1 MKKNPIFLRLIL
13 LTIFYTQKE
22 RFLEFKKIKIRKILI
37 VLYDN
42 NSKLTLFLI
51 AFLFYII
58 TGVIF
63 ITENEKIS
71 LKKG

>member
-1 MKKNPIFLRLIL
+1 MRLIL